1 MWSAAVWLR
10 ASAQLQLL
18 TFTCLLK
25 YLSCTTGKH
34 EPQPEPEP
42 LDLPEDLQL
51 DDGERK
57 DGADEDG
64 QEENP
69 FDIDKM
75 IGGYS
80 LKQLPLNH
88 LCMSCSNHLLSVSV
102 NIILTHA
109 VYHVLYIILNQ
120 IIF

>member
-1 MWSAAVWLR
+1 
-10 ASAQLQLL
+10 
-18 TFTCLLK
+18 
-25 YLSCTTGKH
+25 LSCTTGKH

>member
-1 MWSAAVWLR
+1 MAWSAAVWLT

-18 TFTCLLK
+18 IFTCLIK
-25 YLSCTTGKH
+25 YLSRTIGKH

-57 DGADEDG
+57 DGADEEG

-75 IGGYS
+75 KGEYS
-80 LKQLPLNH
+80 LK
-88 LCMSCSNHLLSVSV
+88 
-102 NIILTHA
+102 
-109 VYHVLYIILNQ
+109 
-120 IIF
+120 